1 MSVTAELGSRLL
13 FSIASCR
20 RRVEQRLR
28 VLEVARVEPLGKP
41 PVDRSEQFAS
51 LLRLALV
58 APEPRKARS
67 SAEFP
72 GLCLLLPGDLQ
83 ALDERLLYLFGFAAP
98 SSQKKVRLDP

>member
-58 APEPRKARS
+58 APEPCKARS

-72 GLCLLLPGDLQ
+72 GLCLLLTRDGQ
-83 ALDERLLYLFGFAAP
+83 CALEIRLCLRHIPL
-98 SSQKKVRLDP
+98 RR